1 MNRPPGP
8 RTTSQEIAAQVATVP
23 VAGVPRVTT
32 PDELAAREALV
43 QKKADRSRI
52 AEAVALVTTVSV
64 ALAAIAHELASIV
77 HDLTA
82 RQCP

>member
-1 MNRPPGP
+1 MNLPPGP
-8 RTTSQEIAAQVATVP
+8 RTTSQELAAQVATVP
-23 VAGVPRVTT
+23 VSAVPKVTT
-32 PDELAAREALV
+32 AEEIAAREAFV

-64 ALAAIAHELASIV
+64 ALSAIAHEIGVIV